1 MKWSFA
7 VLAFVLIVVGC
18 AKQGNTAA
26 TSSPSVTVSPTVTVA
41 PQPSDTYT
49 PTKSEI
55 EAEQHRLA
63 RLSSDPD
70 SVISKQYTEEGC
82 DDAFGYTIG
91 TLGRNAQ
98 QSLSRQEYSK
108 ARHLAKASL
117 KGLDLCSASFSPGPQ
132 AAQEHVWY
140 ATLLYVVAKSYI
152 EQGDIMDGSVQAGE
166 ADSEADSVARDPD
179 NSASDRMAARQL
191 IIKIKNLAPN

>member
-1 MKWSFA
+1 MKSYSA
-7 VLAFVLIVVGC
+7 VLAFVLILAGC

-41 PQPSDTYT
+41 PQPSGTYT
-49 PTKSEI
+49 PTQSEI

-63 RLSSDPD
+63 RLFSDPD
-70 SVISKQYTEEGC
+70 SVISKQYTEDGC

-91 TLGRNAQ
+91 TLAREAQ
-98 QSLSRQEYSK
+98 QSLGRQEYSK
-108 ARHLAKASL
+108 ARHMAKASL
-117 KGLDLCSASFSPGPQ
+117 KGLDLCSASFPTGPQ
-132 AAQEHVWY
+132 SAQEHTVY
-140 ATLLYVVAKSYI
+140 ATMLYVVAKSYI
-152 EQGDIMDGSVQAGE
+152 EQGDIMDGAVQAGE
-166 ADSEADSVARDPD
+166 ADSEADAVARDPD